1 MEAPSNTVKRPRR
14 YTDEREMPFLD
25 HLEELRRRIFY
36 SLLFVVLATIASL
49 FFIDEI
55 FAFLVAPYND
65 ALRLAVEKQPAG
77 AAEPSRLVFFT
88 PTGGFMIYVKLAA
101 TAGLLFSLPFVFHQL
116 WLFVAPGLLEQEKR
130 FVPALVFFTVLC
142 FGLGAAFCY
151 FIVLKFGLGFL
162 LSFQSADLMP
172 MISIEEYFGFVT
184 TLIFLTG
191 ILFEMPVIAFLLTRI
206 GLLTPAF
213 LRQKRPYSIIVI
225 FVVAAVITPTV
236 DAFTLILVAVPL
248 LGLYEISI
256 WISRLALPAAVR
268 KALREAEAST
278 S

>member
-1 MEAPSNTVKRPRR
+1 MEAPPQEVKRPRR
-14 YTDEREMPFLD
+14 HLDEREMPFLD

-36 SLLFVVLATIASL
+36 SLLFVVLATLASL
-49 FFIDEI
+49 FFINQI

-65 ALRLAVEKQPAG
+65 ALRIAAEGQPAG
-77 AAEPSRLVFFT
+77 AAGSSRLVFFT

-101 TAGLLFSLPFVFHQL
+101 TAGLLVSLPFVFYQL
-116 WLFVAPGLLEQEKR
+116 WKFVAPGLLEQEKR
-130 FVPALVFFTVLC
+130 FVPALVFFTALC

-151 FIVLKFGLGFL
+151 YVVLKFGLGFL
-162 LSFQSADLMP
+162 LSFQSVDLMP

-184 TLIFLTG
+184 ALIFIFG
-191 ILFEMPVIAFLLTRI
+191 ILFEMPVIAYLLTRI
-206 GLLTPAF
+206 GLLTPEF

-225 FVVAAVITPTV
+225 FVVAAIITPSV
-236 DAFTLILVAVPL
+236 DAFTQILLAVPL
-248 LGLYEISI
+248 MGLYEISI

-268 KALREAEAST
+268 NALREAGT